1 MARIVMAKQDRS
13 REQELSEQELSEQ
26 ERREQELRGSP
37 DWADRAS
44 LARTAD
50 DPKAAAPR
58 DAGGRPSNG
67 RQF

>member
-13 REQELSEQELSEQ
+13 REQELSEQ

>member
-1 MARIVMAKQDRS
+1 MAKQDRP
-13 REQELSEQELSEQ
+13 REQELTDQK
-26 ERREQELRGSP
+26 RREQELERSP

-50 DPKAAAPR
+50 DPQATAPR